1 MKLVLVVVVLP
12 GLSLALALYAP
23 FSARSA
29 LGNVSQKRSD
39 ETDTLFI
46 KNCSSCH
53 GNDGRAKTFKAKFN
67 HAQDLTKPKWQASIT
82 DEHMFLSILKGKG
95 KMPAFR
101 KKLSENDI
109 GALVTY
115 VRMLKR

>member
-1 MKLVLVVVVLP
+1 MKVVLVVVVLP
-12 GLSLALALYAP
+12 GLSLAFALYAP
-23 FSARSA
+23 STARSA
-29 LGNVSQKRSD
+29 RDSVPQRPDIADS
-39 ETDTLFI
+39 LFI

-53 GNDGRAKTFKAKFN
+53 GKNGRAKTFKAKFN
-67 HAQDLTKPKWQASIT
+67 HAQDLSNPKWQASIT
-82 DEHMFLSILKGKG
+82 DEHMFVSILKGKG